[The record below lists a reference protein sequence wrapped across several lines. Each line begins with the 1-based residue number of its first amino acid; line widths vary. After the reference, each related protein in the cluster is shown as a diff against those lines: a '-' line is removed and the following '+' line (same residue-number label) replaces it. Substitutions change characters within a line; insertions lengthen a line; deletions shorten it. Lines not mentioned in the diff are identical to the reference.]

1 MKTRVLDLPDLP
13 TVRALDAGE
22 GPFVLL
28 LHGNPDNADE
38 WLPLIERLS
47 GRYRCV
53 APDLPGYGRRGE
65 TRPLDGFEYTVESQV
80 RFVDAVLDAVDAPRE
95 ITLVVHDIGGIMGVP
110 WAAANPERLAAMVYT
125 NTVAFPGFR
134 WFDVARQW
142 GSTKTRGK
150 LAARLT
156 MWLLGRRGGRLFARA
171 FGRQNP
177 QLDRDALARFSAH
190 FALNPVA
197 KATTLAQ
204 FRRIVR
210 RDYFDGYDAMLTR
223 IREAAPTITVW
234 GQGDPYVPDARAD
247 DLRAAELR
255 RLDGIGHWVP
265 LLAADALADAIAEV
279 SPNG

>member
-1 MKTRVLDLPDLP
+1 MKTRVLELPDLP
-13 TVRALDAGE
+13 PVRVIDAGA
-22 GPFVLL
+22 GPLVLM

-47 GRYRCV
+47 GTHRCV

-65 TRPLDGFEYTVESQV
+65 TRPLDGFEYTVADQV
-80 RFVDAVLDAVDAPRE
+80 RFVDAVLAAVDAPAKL
-95 ITLVVHDIGGIMGVP
+95 TLVVHDIGGIMGVP
-110 WAAANPERLAAMVYT
+110 WAAANLERLSAVVYT

-177 QLDRDALARFSAH
+177 QLDREALARFTEH

-210 RDYFDGYDAMLTR
+210 RGYFDGYDGMLTR
-223 IREAAPTITVW
+223 IRDAAPTLTVW

-247 DLRAAELR
+247 DLQAAALR
-255 RLDGIGHWVP
+255 RLDGVGHWVP
-265 LLAADALADAIAEV
+265 LLAADALAEGIRSV
-279 SPNG
+279 TPG

>member
-1 MKTRVLDLPDLP
+1 MKTRLLDLPDLP
-13 TVRALDAGE
+13 PVRVLDAGQ
-22 GPFVLL
+22 GPTVLM

-47 GRYRCV
+47 PEYRCV

-65 TRPLDGFEYTVESQV
+65 TRPLDGFAYTVDDQI
-80 RFVDAVLDAVDAPRE
+80 RFVDALLGALELPRAL
-95 ITLVVHDIGGIMGVP
+95 TLVVHDIGGIMGVP
-110 WAAANPERLAAMVYT
+110 WAAANVDRLTAMVYT
-125 NTVAFPGFR
+125 NTVAFPGFE

-142 GSTKTRGK
+142 GSTRTRGK

-171 FGRQNP
+171 FGQQNP
-177 QLDRDALARFSAH
+177 QLDRAALARFTEH
-190 FALNPVA
+190 FALNPIA
-197 KATTLAQ
+197 KATTLEQ

-210 RDYFDGYDAMLTR
+210 RGYFDGYDAMLER
-223 IREAAPTITVW
+223 VREAAPTVTVW
-234 GQGDPYVPDARAD
+234 GEGDPYVPDARAE

-265 LLAADALADAIAEV
+265 LLAADALAEAIREIA
-279 SPNG
+279 PAG

>member
-1 MKTRVLDLPDLP
+1 MKSRVLDLPGLP
-13 TVRALDAGE
+13 SVRVLEAGS
-22 GPFVLL
+22 GPPVLM

-47 GRYRCV
+47 SDHRCI

-65 TRPLDGFEYTVESQV
+65 TRPLDGFEYTVEAQV
-80 RFVDAVLDAVDAPRE
+80 RFVDAVLAAVGVDE
-95 ITLVVHDIGGIMGVP
+95 KLTLVVHDIGGIMGVP
-110 WAAANPERLAAMVYT
+110 WAAANIERLSAMVYT

-142 GSTKTRGK
+142 GSTRTRGK

-177 QLDRDALARFSAH
+177 QLDKVALARFSEH

-210 RDYFDGYDAMLTR
+210 SDYFDGYDGMLAR
-223 IREAAPTITVW
+223 IAAGVPTVTVW
-234 GQGDPYVPDARAD
+234 GLGDPYVPDSRAE
-247 DLRAAELR
+247 DLGAASLH
-255 RLDGIGHWVP
+255 RLDGVGHWVP
-265 LLAADALADAIAEV
+265 LLAADRLAEV
-279 SPNG
+279 VRAGAAR